1 MSCESSVSG
10 HQGSLTARQW
20 VTIHARVAM
29 GRARLRHAGIGPE
42 EADLDARL
50 LAQELLGWDAARF
63 FTSSNEPEPADFAA
77 RYEPLVARR
86 EGREP
91 LAYITG
97 RKEFWGLELEVSPAV
112 LIPRPETEL
121 IVEAALERF
130 SQRHAPLEAA
140 DICTGSGCLAVAL
153 ARERPGARFVATD
166 VSADALRT
174 ARRNA
179 ERHGVAGRVQP
190 LQADV
195 FGTGNGVPA
204 LFDLIVSNPPY
215 VPEGDRPTLQ
225 PEVRDHEPTI
235 ALIAGKDG
243 LAIIKRLVEQSA
255 GRLTPGGL
263 LIFEFGLGQADA
275 VRALISQSPGLTM
288 LEVKGDLQGIPRTA
302 IARRNDFPHIG

>member
-1 MSCESSVSG
+1 M
-10 HQGSLTARQW
+10 
-20 VTIHARVAM
+20 VTIHTRVAK
-29 GRARLRHAGIGPE
+29 GRERLRHAGIGPE

-50 LAQELLGWDAARF
+50 LAQGLLGWDAARF
-63 FTSSNEPEPADFAA
+63 FTSSNEPEPADFAT

-121 IVEAALERF
+121 IVEAALEHF
-130 SQRHAPLEAA
+130 PDRHAPLEAA

-153 ARERPGARFVATD
+153 AHERRGARFVATD

-174 ARRNA
+174 ARRNVD
-179 ERHGVAGRVQP
+179 RHGVGDRVQL

-195 FGTGNGVPA
+195 FDGSGHGAAT

-215 VPEGDRPTLQ
+215 VPEGDRATLQ

-235 ALIAGKDG
+235 ALIAGEDG
-243 LAIIKRLVEQSA
+243 LTIIRRLVEQSA

-275 VRALISQSPGLTM
+275 VRALISQVPGLTM

-302 IARRNDFPHIG
+302 VAGRR